1 LAINLGVHFH
11 AGGKDAPQ
19 GVEADHPVLGE
30 VLHGLDVRQ
39 NFLTEDGIQQVEV
52 IFGVLVLLFLAKLL
66 EAVLSI
72 VEEMERS
79 LEGQLFELGVET
91 LKSLKCAAKHLLDQ
105 RALDRN

>member
-52 IFGVLVLLFLAKLL
+52 ILGVLILLFLAKLL

-72 VEEMERS
+72 VEGMGRS
-79 LEGQLFELGVET
+79 LEGQLFGLGVKT
-91 LKSLKCAAKHLLDQ
+91 LKSLKCAAKHLLD
-105 RALDRN
+105 